1 MPNWICAR
9 CDALNAPA
17 ARWCEECGAPPPA
30 APPPRPRPPAAE
42 GSARPSAGVSPG
54 VSPGVAE
61 GSAPLPQGV
70 RAPSAPP
77 PRGGRAPSAG
87 GRPCPHDGT
96 PLRADGY
103 CAFGLGWP
111 LAYPCPHQCD
121 KCARPLTWSGIC
133 LHCLDAMGERVGY
146 APGDRYEVTEAN
158 PHWRLLTPGPQ
169 PMPTYA
175 EGLAWARRLAQT
187 LMPVLDRQLHTPLY
201 PSDILRAHP
210 LVLPDPPQESPDN
223 DPPF

>member
-1 MPNWICAR
+1 
-9 CDALNAPA
+9 
-17 ARWCEECGAPPPA
+17 
-30 APPPRPRPPAAE
+30 
-42 GSARPSAGVSPG
+42 
-54 VSPGVAE
+54 
-61 GSAPLPQGV
+61 
-70 RAPSAPP
+70 
-77 PRGGRAPSAG
+77 
-87 GRPCPHDGT
+87 
-96 PLRADGY
+96 
-103 CAFGLGWP
+103 
-111 LAYPCPHQCD
+111 
-121 KCARPLTWSGIC
+121 
-133 LHCLDAMGERVGY
+133 MGERVGY